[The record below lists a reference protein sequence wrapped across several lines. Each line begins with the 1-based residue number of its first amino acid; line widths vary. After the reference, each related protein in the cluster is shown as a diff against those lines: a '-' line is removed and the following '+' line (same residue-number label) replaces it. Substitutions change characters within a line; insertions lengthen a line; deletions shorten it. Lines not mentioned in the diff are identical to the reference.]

1 MFISGEWKG
10 KQVDRMLDWTDQA
23 RCQLQSLR
31 GREGNWGYKRGGR
44 ACVEPTVVSSLGL
57 IASGDRASAASD
69 LAGARATAEWM
80 TAIQRPDGSLAVV
93 AEVETPAW
101 TTPYAM
107 LLWNALGGYEE
118 PRMRARGSL
127 LHVQGQSLP
136 RNEDTARVIGHDP
149 TVRGWPWVE
158 STHSWVEPTALAT
171 LALCR
176 EGLHDHGRV
185 RAGIH
190 LILNRSLQS
199 GGWNY
204 GNPAVLGRALRA
216 QPGPSG
222 LALLALKAHGEDT
235 PECRR
240 GIDYL
245 RQALRDVRAGIS
257 LGWGILGLRAWDA
270 CPPEAG
276 TWIAESYGRYG
287 ARPDAV
293 VGLALLLMAASERG
307 LELLI
312 KPKEGDPGPRAGG
325 RAASHATRV
334 SS

>member
-1 MFISGEWKG
+1 
-10 KQVDRMLDWTDQA
+10 MLDWTDQA
-23 RCQLQSLR
+23 RFQLLSLR
-31 GREGNWGYKRGGR
+31 CREGNWGYKRGGR
-44 ACVEPTVVSSLGL
+44 AGVEPSVLSCLGL
-57 IASGDRASAASD
+57 VASGHSASAASD

-80 TAIQRPDGSLAVV
+80 TAIQRADGSLPVV

-101 TTPYAM
+101 TTPYAI
-107 LLWNALGGYEE
+107 LLWSAVGGYQE
-118 PRMRARGSL
+118 PRMRARASL

-136 RNEDTARVIGHDP
+136 RDVDTARVIGHDT

-158 STHSWVEPTALAT
+158 TTHSWVEPTALAT

-190 LILNRSLQS
+190 LILNRSVQS

-204 GNPAVLGRALRA
+204 GNPAVLGRVLRA

-222 LALLALKAHGEDT
+222 LALLALKAHGEET

-245 RQALRDVRAGIS
+245 RQALRDVRAGVS

-270 CPPEAG
+270 CPREAG
-276 TWIAESYGRYG
+276 TWLAESYGRYG

-293 VGLALLLMAASERG
+293 AGLALLLMAATERG
-307 LELLI
+307 IELLI
-312 KPKEGDPGPRAGG
+312 KPRKGEAASRAG
-325 RAASHATRV
+325 ASSNSDATRV

>member
-1 MFISGEWKG
+1 
-10 KQVDRMLDWTDQA
+10 MLDWTDQA
-23 RCQLQSLR
+23 RFQLQSLR
-31 GREGNWGYKRGGR
+31 CREGNWGYKLGGR
-44 ACVEPTVVSSLGL
+44 AGVEPSVLSSLGL
-57 IASGDRASAASD
+57 VASGHRASAASD
-69 LAGARATAEWM
+69 LACARATAEWM
-80 TAIQRPDGSLAVV
+80 TAILRSDGSLPVV

-107 LLWNALGGYEE
+107 LLWNAVGGYEE
-118 PRMRARGSL
+118 PRKRARASL

-136 RNEDTARVIGHDP
+136 RDVDTAGVIGHDP

-190 LILNRSLQS
+190 VILNRSIQS

-204 GNPAVLGRALRA
+204 GNSAVLGRALRA

-222 LALLALKAHGEDT
+222 LALLALKAHGKET

-276 TWIAESYGRYG
+276 TWLGESYRRHGS
-287 ARPDAV
+287 RPDAV

-307 LELLI
+307 IELLI
-312 KPKEGDPGPRAGG
+312 KPRVGEAGSRAG
-325 RAASHATRV
+325 ASSNSDAIGV

>member
-1 MFISGEWKG
+1 VLRG
-10 KQVDRMLDWTDQA
+10 DRVMADCWIDQA
-23 RCQLQSLR
+23 RFQLQSLR
-31 GREGNWGYKRGGR
+31 AREGNWGYKRGGKLG
-44 ACVEPTVVSSLGL
+44 VEPSVLSALGL
-57 IASGDRASAASD
+57 VASGNLATAASD
-69 LAGARATAEWM
+69 LAGARATAEW
-80 TAIQRPDGSLAVV
+80 TAAIQRPDGSLPVV
-93 AEVETPAW
+93 AEIETPAW
-101 TTPYAM
+101 STPYAI
-107 LLWNALGGYEE
+107 LLWSAVGGHQD
-118 PRMRARGSL
+118 PRVRARASL

-136 RNEDTARVIGHDP
+136 RDELSAKVIGHDP
-149 TVRGWPWVE
+149 TVRGWPWVQ

-176 EGLHDHGRV
+176 EGLHSHGRV

-190 LILNRSLQS
+190 LILNRAVQS

-222 LALLALKAHGEDT
+222 LALLALKAHGEET

-245 RQALRDVRAGIS
+245 RQALRDVRAGAS
-257 LGWGILGLRAWDA
+257 LGWGVLGLRAWDA
-270 CPPEAG
+270 CPREAASWLG
-276 TWIAESYGRYG
+276 ESYRRFGS
-287 ARPDAV
+287 RPDAAV
-293 VGLALLLMAASERG
+293 SLALLLLAESERG

-312 KPKEGDPGPRAGG
+312 KSKEGDAGSRLDESAPSKAMG
-325 RAASHATRV
+325 V